1 MKRLVTAIDAD
12 MFEHSAVGLERQLAR
27 RAGIDHVEVD
37 PTTHTVVVEFDDA
50 RVKRA
55 DVRRLIAE
63 CGYHGYCPDRG
74 AR

>member
-1 MKRLVTAIDAD
+1 MKRLTTSIDAD
-12 MFEHSAVGLERQLAR
+12 IFEGSAVGLERQLAR

-37 PTTHTVVVEFDDA
+37 PKAHTVTVDFDDA

-63 CGYHGYCPDRG
+63 CGYQGYIAER
-74 AR
+74 